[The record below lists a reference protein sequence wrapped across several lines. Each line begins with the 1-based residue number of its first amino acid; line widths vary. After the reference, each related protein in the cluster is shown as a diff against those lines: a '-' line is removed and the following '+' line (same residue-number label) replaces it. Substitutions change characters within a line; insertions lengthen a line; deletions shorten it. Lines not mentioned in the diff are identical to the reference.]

1 MQFTKIGRIQA
12 ANSETQQIAGV
23 RARAN
28 RSQFDEERTHMSGQ
42 AIHIG
47 TAVHSKDGQH
57 LGDVDQIVID
67 GDTRH
72 IVYLI
77 IDKGVLHDGRLVEP
91 VAIDHITEKGVTLN
105 LTRAEAEE
113 QLIIY
118 VDREFA
124 QFRNVEMTPGGSFA
138 GGVEGYSMSTGDKW
152 VLLGSGG
159 GGMAQTGSFGLMP
172 TPIYGN
178 VVTESFSNVGAEDTT
193 ISEGT
198 DVLDTNEKK
207 IGKVDEILFDDD
219 QAITGFV
226 VKAGFLFHHDLE
238 IPIDKVVSIG
248 YFFIGTRTTEKEAE
262 ALRR

>member
-1 MQFTKIGRIQA
+1 
-12 ANSETQQIAGV
+12 
-23 RARAN
+23 
-28 RSQFDEERTHMSGQ
+28 MSGQ

-91 VAIDHITEKGVTLN
+91 AVIDHTDEKGVTLN
-105 LTRAEAEE
+105 LTRAEAED
-113 QLIIY
+113 QLKIY

-152 VLLGSGG
+152 VMLGSGG
-159 GGMAQTGSFGLMP
+159 GGGMAETGSFGLMP

-207 IGKVDEILFDDD
+207 IGKIDEILFDDT
-219 QAITGFV
+219 QTITGFV

-248 YFFIGTRTTEKEAE
+248 HAHVRLSLTEKEAE